1 MNTPPVIYIAHPITG
16 EFGGTGFPDPD
27 PLDAGNWLV
36 PAHAFLD
43 APPVVPV
50 GEVAVRGEAG
60 WSVVVD
66 RRGTVYSTKT
76 GEAVEHAALGELPAG
91 LTIHSRPS
99 PAWSWS
105 GEGWTLCEVL
115 AAEIEQAQRNSD
127 ALAYLSQTD
136 WYVIRKQETGEAIPV
151 EVLDK
156 RQAARKAVVR

>member
-1 MNTPPVIYIAHPITG
+1 MNTPPVIYIAHPVTG
-16 EFGGTGFPDPD
+16 EFVGTGYPDPD
-27 PLDAGNWLV
+27 PLDSGNWLV

-43 APPVVPV
+43 APPVVPA

-76 GEAVEHAALGELPAG
+76 GEAVEHVALGELPAG
-91 LTIHSRPS
+91 LTIHPRPS

-105 GEGWTLCEVL
+105 GGGWVLDGAL

-127 ALAYLSQTD
+127 ALGYLSQTD
-136 WYVIRKQETGEAIPV
+136 WYVIRKQETGEAIPAD
-151 EVLDK
+151 VLDK